1 MQHLCD
7 LRPDRP
13 GYRLQKLEVFN
24 WGTFDSQAG
33 TVFCFEPKGRT
44 ALLVG
49 HNGSGKSTL
58 VDALLTLLVDG
69 KTRNY
74 NVAAGAKKTER
85 TPKSYIKGAFDRTT
99 DESNSNVVKFLRPQ
113 GNHLTAI
120 SAVFSDEQL
129 GQSFTLTQILYLK
142 ADGSDDRV
150 YAIANESHELK
161 SDLQGLQKSDAVRE
175 HLKQQ
180 GYQTT
185 RAYTEY
191 LGWITKR
198 TQMRS
203 KAIDMFNQTVA
214 VKDIQS
220 LNVFIRRHMLEAQN
234 WHDKVQG
241 LLKHFND
248 LSIAHNEL
256 VRAQQAQ
263 ELLLPVESIGKKYRR
278 KNEALNFYQHQLD
291 ASESYFP
298 QLKIEIFEPE
308 LRVQNQNLK
317 TQETVIKRL
326 DQELEQTRETV
337 RQTKNEIEHAG
348 GERLRQI
355 PGLIRNEQT
364 KLDFKRD
371 TFQKYH
377 KTLKTCGINDIV
389 GNAKQFQQINKQL
402 CEISKSNS
410 DKLVELKNRQETTL
424 GQKTS
429 IVSQLRQ
436 ERADLDMLQKQHSN
450 LPPRFSTIRSQLCA
464 DLGLD
469 ESLFPFAAELISVLP
484 DQQNWTASIE
494 MVLRSFAL
502 SLLVPE
508 QFYPRVRAY
517 VEGNRIIDAHGAGQ
531 RLDYL
536 CVGKVTDSA
545 GGDRIHPQSLC
556 NKLQFKPRH
565 NLTPWLRTEIQ
576 QRFNFHC
583 CNSIEEFNDVSKYAL
598 TAQRHVK
605 YDSKRH
611 QKDDRE
617 RTTNP
622 RFFILGWDNT
632 DKKSRIRHH
641 IQELESEIKILTDE
655 IISINDQIEEIQ
667 NTFRA
672 ADAAL
677 DISDFDK
684 IDIKRHQDEIVT
696 LEAEKKNLEES
707 NKTVQTLQKRLKQS
721 ESEEQTLSAKR
732 DLCFEKRAKLKGDIS
747 RVTKLVALAHT
758 QLQAQQTA
766 GNFDVHHE
774 MFETIAE
781 SLDKPALSIENFEQR
796 IQNWRASTQKQIDKL
811 RSPLEKIK
819 EDLISAMSK
828 YLRDFKE
835 AANDLDASLKSLDSF
850 QGLLNQLRLEDL
862 PRYERQFKNRLNDQV
877 SQEIAL
883 FNTELR
889 TEQKLIEDKITQLNN
904 ALKDVEYSPG
914 TYMRLKPHPVNDR
927 EIEDFRRSLRE
938 CLDDSLEQTP
948 EANEARFVRIKNL
961 VERLSDKEK
970 TNWRK
975 KVIDVRNWYDFAAEE
990 IELQSGLTR
999 SCYDGS
1005 SGQSGGEK
1013 AKLAF
1018 TILVAALA
1026 YQFDIDP
1033 VGNVPGR
1040 FQFVVVDEMFS
1051 KVDDQNAEYALK
1063 LFNQFGLQLLI
1074 VAPLD
1079 AKARVTEPFVDRY
1092 LHVVKDPETNCS
1104 ILHSM
1109 TAREYDEVVQ
1119 KVSHNARPKANQ
1131 KQIMK

>member
-1 MQHLCD
+1 MQHLFD
-7 LRPDRP
+7 MRPDRP
-13 GYRLQKLEVFN
+13 GYRLQKLEVYN
-24 WGTFDSQAG
+24 WGTFDSQSGKA
-33 TVFCFEPKGRT
+33 FRFEPKGRT

-99 DESNSNVVKFLRPQ
+99 DDSNSNVVKFLRPR

-120 SAVFSDEQL
+120 SAVFTDEQL
-129 GQSFTLTQILYLK
+129 DRSFTLTQILYLK

-185 RAYTEY
+185 RTYVEY
-191 LGWITKR
+191 LGWLTKR

-220 LNVFIRRHMLEAQN
+220 LNVFIRKHMLEAQN

-256 VRAQQAQ
+256 VRARKSQD
-263 ELLLPVESIGKKYRR
+263 LLLPIEKIGKKYRL
-278 KNEALNFYQHQLD
+278 KNEELNLYQSQLE
-291 ASESYFP
+291 ASQSYLP
-298 QLKIEIFEPE
+298 TLRIQLFEPE
-308 LRVQNQNLK
+308 LDVQKQNLK
-317 TQETVIKRL
+317 GKELVINRL
-326 DQELEQTRETV
+326 DEELEQARESV
-337 RQTKNEIEHAG
+337 RQIKNEIEQAG

-355 PGLIRNEQT
+355 PALIRNEKT
-364 KLDFKRD
+364 NLHYKRD
-371 TFQKYH
+371 AFEKYQSS
-377 KTLKTCGINDIV
+377 LKVCGIDDVV
-389 GNAKQFQQINKQL
+389 GDAKQFQQIGKRL
-402 CEISKSNS
+402 RELSKLNS
-410 DKLVELKNRQETTL
+410 DKLLKLKSKNESTI
-424 GQKTS
+424 GQKAG
-429 IVSQLRQ
+429 IERKLKL
-436 ERADLDMLQKQHSN
+436 ERAELDILEQRHSN
-450 LPPRFSTIRSQLCA
+450 LPSRFSTIRSQLCA
-464 DLGLD
+464 DLNLD
-469 ESLFPFAAELISVLP
+469 ESVFPFAAELISVLP
-484 DQQNWTASIE
+484 DQEHWTASIE

-517 VEGNRIIDAHGAGQ
+517 VEQNRIVDAQGTGQ

-536 CVGKVTDSA
+536 CVGKVVASA
-545 GGDRIHPQSLC
+545 GDRIHPQSLST
-556 NKLQFKPRH
+556 KLQFKPRH
-565 NLTPWLRTEIQ
+565 NLIPWLRSEIQ
-576 QRFNFHC
+576 QRFDFRC
-583 CNSIEEFNDVSKYAL
+583 CNSVEEFNEVPKHAL

-605 YDSKRH
+605 FNSKRH

-617 RTTNP
+617 HTINP
-622 RFFILGWDNT
+622 RFFVLGWDNT
-632 DKKSRIRHH
+632 EKKRRIRHH
-641 IQELESEIKILTDE
+641 IQELESELKTLTD
-655 IISINDQIEEIQ
+655 SIVSLDHQIEEIQ
-667 NTFRA
+667 VTLRA
-672 ADAAL
+672 ADRVL
-677 DISDFDK
+677 EINDFDT
-684 IDIKRHQDEIVT
+684 IDIKRHQTEIVA
-696 LEAEKKNLEES
+696 LETEKKNLEES
-707 NKTVQTLQKRLKQS
+707 NKAVKTLQKRLKQS
-721 ESEEQTLSAKR
+721 AEQEQALNAER
-732 DLCFEKRAKLKGDIS
+732 DQSLEQRTKLKSDIH
-747 RVTKLVALAHT
+747 RVTDLLESARAQV
-758 QLQAQQTA
+758 QAQQTA
-766 GNFDVHHE
+766 GNFDLHQK
-774 MFETIAE
+774 MFETIAT
-781 SLDKPALSIENFEQR
+781 SLGEPALAFDNFEQR
-796 IQNWRASTQKQIDKL
+796 MQVWQTTTQKQVDTL
-811 RSPLEKIK
+811 RIPLEEIK
-819 EDLISAMSK
+819 DNLTTAMTK

-835 AANDLDASLKSLDSF
+835 EADDLDASINSLDSF
-850 QGLLNQLRLEDL
+850 LGLLDQLRVEGL

-889 TEQKLIEDKITQLNN
+889 TEQKQIENKIAQLNK
-904 ALKDVEYSPG
+904 ALKDVEYAPG
-914 TYMRLKPHPVNDR
+914 TYMKLKPHPVNDR
-927 EIEDFRRSLRE
+927 EIDDFRRSLRE

-948 EANEARFVRIKNL
+948 EANEARFLRIKSL

-970 TNWRK
+970 TSWRK

-990 IELQSGLTR
+990 IELQSGLTL

-1033 VGNVPGR
+1033 TGNVPGR

-1092 LHVVKDPETNCS
+1092 LHVVKDPTTNCS

-1109 TAREYDEVVQ
+1109 TAREYDAVVN
-1119 KVSHNARPKANQ
+1119 KVSRNGRSKANQ
-1131 KQIMK
+1131 QQTTK